1 MRDAAGQQDETRERG
16 GARLAEGRLCF
27 YSMSSHPPE
36 TLMTDAVAPSLQ
48 TALGQVR
55 VVSLNEGRAV
65 IEYEVGAHMCH
76 SGGVAQGGFVCGWID
91 AAMAHASMSLSPEM
105 TPMSLE
111 LKVSYFAPARP
122 GLVVAE
128 GWIERK
134 GRATCFAEGRLL
146 DPAGQVLAKASST
159 IRLIPREAVEA
170 GVRRAQAT
178 TPG

>member
-1 MRDAAGQQDETRERG
+1 
-16 GARLAEGRLCF
+16 
-27 YSMSSHPPE
+27 
-36 TLMTDAVAPSLQ
+36 MTDALAPNLQ

-55 VVSLNEGRAV
+55 VVNEEPGRSA
-65 IEYEVGAHMCH
+65 IEYEVGPQMCH

-91 AAMAHASMSLSPEM
+91 AAMAHASLSLMPEL

-122 GLVVAE
+122 GRVIAE
-128 GWIERK
+128 GWIERR

-146 DPAGQVLAKASST
+146 DLEGKVLAKASST

-170 GVRRAQAT
+170 SSRRAQ
-178 TPG
+178 G